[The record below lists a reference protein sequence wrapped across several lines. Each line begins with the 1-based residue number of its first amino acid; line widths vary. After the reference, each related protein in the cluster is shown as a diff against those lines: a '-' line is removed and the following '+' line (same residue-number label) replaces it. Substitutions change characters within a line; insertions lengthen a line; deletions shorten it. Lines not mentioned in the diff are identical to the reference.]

1 MLELGTCLQE
11 NNDSTFHCN
20 YRIYISG
27 DTLLV
32 SELHEIPSRY
42 AGQKID
48 MMLIHLGGT
57 TIPSPHV
64 PMLMVTM
71 DAKQGLELVRLIK
84 PDVTIP
90 IHFDDYD
97 VFLSPLEDFKRAVAE
112 AGLDEKVVY
121 LDRGDEYRFCVEEG

>member
-1 MLELGTCLQE
+1 
-11 NNDSTFHCN
+11 
-20 YRIYISG
+20 
-27 DTLLV
+27 
-32 SELHEIPSRY
+32 
-42 AGQKID
+42 
-48 MMLIHLGGT
+48 MLIHLGGT

-71 DAKQGLELVRLIK
+71 DAKQGLELIRLIK

-97 VFLSPLEDFKRAVAE
+97 GFLSPLEDFKKAIAE

-121 LDRGDEYRFCVEEG
+121 LDRGDEYKFCVEEG